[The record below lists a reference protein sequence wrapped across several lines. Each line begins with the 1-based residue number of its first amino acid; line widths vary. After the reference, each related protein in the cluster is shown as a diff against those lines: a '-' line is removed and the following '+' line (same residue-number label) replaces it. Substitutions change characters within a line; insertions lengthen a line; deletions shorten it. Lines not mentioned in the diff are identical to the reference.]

1 VLETDATPTVI
12 GLLGRRR
19 DAFHASVAERLEQ
32 QRRLLAELTGQPG
45 FADGRGV
52 PQGSIHG
59 FDRLLE
65 RHTAPERVTCVSAL
79 LAAADAEP
87 RLGFVQLLDPDAE
100 ALQSPTALPEHWAA
114 FLLVPTGALVVL
126 EILAGPAAATYVFK
140 GEIEAVN
147 RDLQALHFRRSP
159 LALTDEQ
166 AVVTPVNPH
175 RLALRRLAPLQRLR
189 ACITARIIH
198 TEGWAKALRSALGL
212 EGGP

>member
-1 VLETDATPTVI
+1 
-12 GLLGRRR
+12 
-19 DAFHASVAERLEQ
+19 
-32 QRRLLAELTGQPG
+32 
-45 FADGRGV
+45 
-52 PQGSIHG
+52 
-59 FDRLLE
+59 
-65 RHTAPERVTCVSAL
+65 VSAL

-140 GEIEAVN
+140 GAIEAVN